1 MKINFGSG
9 CGEEL
14 ARPMA
19 THQSNRSELD
29 LVLIELRASHSP
41 LPLSLTILMWLTAEH
56 PGGTSDVSAHISV

>member
-1 MKINFGSG
+1 MVWSGLAERKQMKINFGSG

-29 LVLIELRASHSP
+29 LVLIELRASH
-41 LPLSLTILMWLTAEH
+41 
-56 PGGTSDVSAHISV
+56 